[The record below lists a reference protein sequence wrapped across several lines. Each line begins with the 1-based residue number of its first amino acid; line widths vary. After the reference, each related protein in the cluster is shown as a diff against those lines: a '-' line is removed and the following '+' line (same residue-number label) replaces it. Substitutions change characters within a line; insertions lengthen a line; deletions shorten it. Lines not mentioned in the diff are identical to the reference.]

1 MAVVVVVV
9 VVVLV
14 VVVVVVV
21 AVVAVVVVVV
31 GGTRSN
37 RRSRL
42 LLPHL
47 VEALVA
53 AGHSGAT
60 RHLLK
65 SPTETWKGRQKETQT
80 NRHTATHTHRHM
92 NTERHRNTETQTHRH
107 TDTETHTTHIETLK
121 GRLGA
126 SQAEVNTDTH
136 SDWNNYAK
144 HGSFGFSSIH
154 YSKQLVRTPGK
165 N

>member
-1 MAVVVVVV
+1 MCSGWQEQVLGSGFRKSVQRLLQR
-9 VVVLV
+9 LV
-14 VVVVVVV
+14 V
-21 AVVAVVVVVV
+21 AEVVVVVV

-80 NRHTATHTHRHM
+80 HRHI
-92 NTERHRNTETQTHRH
+92 Q
-107 TDTETHTTHIETLK
+107 THIEIWK
-121 GRLGA
+121 GRLEPG
-126 SQAEVNTDTH
+126 QAEGNSETH
-136 SDWNNYAK
+136 K
-144 HGSFGFSSIH
+144 
-154 YSKQLVRTPGK
+154 
-165 N
+165 

>member
-1 MAVVVVVV
+1 MCSGWQEQVLGSGFRKSVQRLLQRLVVAVVVVVV
-9 VVVLV
+9 VVV
-14 VVVVVVV
+14 
-21 AVVAVVVVVV
+21 
-31 GGTRSN
+31 GGTGSN

-80 NRHTATHTHRHM
+80 HRHTVTHTHRH
-92 NTERHRNTETQTHRH
+92 R
-107 TDTETHTTHIETLK
+107 DTETH
-121 GRLGA
+121 
-126 SQAEVNTDTH
+126 
-136 SDWNNYAK
+136 
-144 HGSFGFSSIH
+144 
-154 YSKQLVRTPGK
+154 
-165 N
+165 